1 MIELEI
7 KQGSCFKNKIL
18 YLTIIFYHGH
28 KKWNPSFSLHKDW
41 VSRGVFS
48 KKDLGRVSQYLINFT
63 PYFFNL
69 SEFDIENNAIKRI
82 KPILYTFEQ
91 IWSLNKLKSLEE
103 KKAALYKIL
112 LSVKKDLQGEEKEY
126 IINVLS
132 GIKSYLLQYNPEL
145 AKGLLDEVSKDVTE
159 ELGGKNIMFD
169 FITEFAQKNLQ
180 TGKQEGLQEGRQE
193 GLQKGRQEGR
203 QEVILKLLKADMSV
217 EKVSRITGFSKEKIR
232 NFQKDSK

>member
-1 MIELEI
+1 MEKHYDDKEDFL
-7 KQGSCFKNKIL
+7 SPV
-18 YLTIIFYHGH
+18 LTIIFYHGH

-48 KKDLGRVSQYLINFT
+48 KKDLGRISEYLINFT

-82 KPILYTFEQ
+82 KPILYTFKQ

-145 AKGLLDEVSKDVTE
+145 ANGLLDEVSKDVTE

-193 GLQKGRQEGR
+193 
-203 QEVILKLLKADMSV
+203 VILKLLKADMSV